1 MDQETKELSFN
12 KFPISVHPELVEG
25 ACHRTSTSSVR
36 TESGNENREVIS
48 RQLLR
53 VKNMKLKILAAAIAS
68 AVLITGCAVSSNHS
82 LEQNEK
88 VTQAAEVSGV
98 SGVSGIEYD
107 NMDPSVRP
115 QDDFYRYVNG
125 QWLDKTEIPKD
136 KSRYGSFSKLYDE
149 SQEALRAVLETAAE
163 NRQSAADADARK
175 LGDFYASYM
184 DEDRINK
191 LGVTPLAGEFS
202 RIADIKTHQDLPGL
216 LADLRAKDITTPLG
230 WYVNNDARKSE
241 VNALYVSQSGL
252 GLPDRD
258 YYLEEGE
265 RYKAIRQ
272 AYQDYITELFVLA
285 GQPEPEKAA
294 MGIMALETK
303 LAEAQWSRVERR
315 DPIKAYNKM
324 TVADANQLMGD
335 FDVSRYLR
343 QAGVDVDEI
352 IVRQPGYL
360 KILSSII
367 GDTNLSIWKNYLKF
381 HTLNR
386 YASSLSKSFADARFD
401 FYGRKLRGIEEPSPR
416 WKRGVDAADDVLG
429 ELLGKEYVKTYFPPE
444 AKARM
449 STLVDNVIDGFEAS
463 IDNLP
468 WMSTQT
474 KFAAKIK
481 LSKFTSKI
489 GYPDKWRDYSTLDI
503 KPDDLVGNLMRSSQW
518 QYAKMAGKAGK
529 PVDRSEWF
537 MTPKTVNAYYNPVN
551 NEIVFPAAIL
561 QPPFFNL
568 AADDAVNYGSIGAV
582 IGHELG
588 HGFDDQG
595 AKYDGDG
602 NLRNWWGDKDL
613 EQFKAPGAR
622 LVDQYNAFKPF
633 DDISINGQLTLGEN
647 IGDLGGLSV
656 AFKAYQLSLNGEES
670 PVIDGF
676 TGEQRFF
683 MGWSQIW
690 RIKTRE
696 KALRQQLVV
705 DPHSPGE
712 YRAKAVLSNL
722 DEFYEAFEV
731 EEGDG
736 MYRKPEDRVR
746 IW

>member
-1 MDQETKELSFN
+1 
-12 KFPISVHPELVEG
+12 
-25 ACHRTSTSSVR
+25 
-36 TESGNENREVIS
+36 
-48 RQLLR
+48 
-53 VKNMKLKILAAAIAS
+53 MKLKILAAAIVGT
-68 AVLITGCAVSSNHS
+68 VLITGCAVSSHHF
-82 LEQNEK
+82 LEKHEK
-88 VTQAAEVSGV
+88 VTPAPE
-98 SGVSGIEYD
+98 VSGIEYD
-107 NMDPSVRP
+107 NMDSSVRP

-125 QWLDKTEIPKD
+125 QWLDKTEIPED
-136 KSRYGSFSKLYDE
+136 KSRYGAFSKLYDE
-149 SQEALRAVLETAAE
+149 SQKALRKVLEAAAE
-163 NRQSAADADARK
+163 NRQSAADEDVRK

-184 DEDRINK
+184 DEERINK
-191 LGVTPLAGEFS
+191 LGVTPLEAEFS
-202 RIADIKTHQDLPGL
+202 RIAGIKTHQDLPGL
-216 LADLRAKDITTPLG
+216 LADLGTRGITTPLG
-230 WYVNNDARKSE
+230 WYVNNDARQSE

-258 YYLEEGE
+258 YYLDEGE

-272 AYQDYITELFVLA
+272 NYQDYITELLVLA
-285 GQPEPEKAA
+285 GQPEPEKVAT
-294 MGIMALETK
+294 GVMALETR
-303 LAEAQWSRVERR
+303 LAEVQWSRVERR

-335 FDVSRYLR
+335 FDFSRYLR
-343 QAGVDVDEI
+343 QAGVDVDQV
-352 IVRQPGYL
+352 IVRQPGYFQ
-360 KILSSII
+360 KLSSII
-367 GDTNLSIWKNYLKF
+367 SGTDISIWKNYLTF
-381 HTLNR
+381 HTLNS
-386 YASSLSKSFADARFD
+386 YASSLSEPFAQARFD
-401 FYGRKLRGIEEPSPR
+401 FYGRTLRGIEEPAPR

-449 STLVDNVIDGFEAS
+449 SVLVDNVIEGFEAS
-463 IDNLP
+463 IDDLP
-468 WMSTQT
+468 WMSAPT
-474 KFAAKIK
+474 KFAARIK
-481 LSKFTSKI
+481 LSKFTPKI
-489 GYPDKWRDYSTLDI
+489 GYPDQWRDYSTLDI

-518 QYAKMAGKAGK
+518 QYSTMAGKAGQ

-537 MTPKTVNAYYNPVN
+537 MTPQTVNAYYNPVN

-602 NLRNWWGDKDL
+602 NLRNWWGEEDL
-613 EQFKAPGAR
+613 EQFKARGAR
-622 LVDQYNAFKPF
+622 LVDQYNAYKPF

-690 RIKTRE
+690 RIKSRE
-696 KALRQQLVV
+696 EALRQQLVV
-705 DPHSPGE
+705 GPHSPGE
-712 YRAKAVLSNL
+712 YRARVLSNL
-722 DEFYEAFEV
+722 DEFYEAFDV
-731 EEGDG
+731 DEGDG